1 MSGLPSDL
9 AFWLLIPGLTLVLL
23 FAWLIYLGRGK
34 RTTAISLSGLGITL
48 SINSAQKEPP
58 KEGNIS
64 DV

>member
-9 AFWLLIPGLTLVLL
+9 TFWLLIPGLVAVLL

-48 SINSAQKEPP
+48 SINSAQEEPSE
-58 KEGNIS
+58 EGNIS

>member
-1 MSGLPSDL
+1 MNGLPSDL
-9 AFWLLIPGLTLVLL
+9 AFWLLIPGLMLVLL

-48 SINSAQKEPP
+48 SINSAQTEPP

>member
-9 AFWLLIPGLTLVLL
+9 AFWLLIPGLLLILL

-34 RTTAISLSGLGITL
+34 RTTAISLSGLGITV
-48 SINSAQKEPP
+48 SINSAQYEPL
-58 KEGNIS
+58 KKGNAP